1 MQDEKL
7 EKICPKC
14 AVAVVPTRHSW
25 RGYECPK
32 CGTNLDAEDIPWTKQ
47 TKPASPPIGNA
58 GRHPQPE
65 EAVSSLAKRYQ
76 DAYLVAN
83 TTSSIGSVMKGIGA
97 VLGIAIFAVAVAESN
112 STQVIVVVLFAGIV
126 IGGFIVMFGVL
137 ICALGQLLKATLD
150 TALNTS
156 PLLTNSE
163 RTKIMS
169 L

>member
-83 TTSSIGSVMKGIGA
+83 TTSSI